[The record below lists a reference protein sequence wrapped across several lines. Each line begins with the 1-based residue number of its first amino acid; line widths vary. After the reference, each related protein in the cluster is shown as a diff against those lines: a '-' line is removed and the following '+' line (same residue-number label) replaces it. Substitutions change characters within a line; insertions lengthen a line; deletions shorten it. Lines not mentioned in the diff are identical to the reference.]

1 MTTDFS
7 KRRNFIRLVSRLKGA
22 HAHKRSSLGSRDF
35 RYICNKLVEETY
47 ASFNG
52 LHNEPLR
59 FGRHIHSLACGRRL
73 YVSKRQCHH

>member
-7 KRRNFIRLVSRLKGA
+7 KRRNFSRLTGA

-35 RYICNKLVEETY
+35 GYICNKLVEETY

-52 LHNEPLR
+52 NEPLR
-59 FGRHIHSLACGRRL
+59 FGRHIHSLACGRRP

>member
-7 KRRNFIRLVSRLKGA
+7 KRRNFIPLVSRLTGA

-35 RYICNKLVEETY
+35 GCICNKLVEETY
-47 ASFNG
+47 ASFDG

-59 FGRHIHSLACGRRL
+59 FGIMFTASLRSAPL
-73 YVSKRQCHH
+73 RQQAPM